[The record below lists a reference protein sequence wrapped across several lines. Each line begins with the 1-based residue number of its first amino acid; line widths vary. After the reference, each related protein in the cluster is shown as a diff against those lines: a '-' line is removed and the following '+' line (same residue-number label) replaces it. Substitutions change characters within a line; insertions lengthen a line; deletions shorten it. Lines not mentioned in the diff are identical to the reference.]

1 MKMNAEELIK
11 DRETFS
17 FLKAE
22 CEKIIDT
29 RKRLPDF
36 VFRRPFAKYFAI
48 AYAHVYGGGDY
59 GEKFV
64 SVLSNISDI
73 CQDESVNYMVL
84 DPEPGDT
91 FWEQP
96 LSLGVVSFRPSSLA
110 ERYTLVMNPR
120 IGISKILRDANLGVF
135 WGASLKWGIFA
146 DRVSWE
152 LAVIAISEN
161 IDAAMLG
168 AVRCLNSAQVSNYMD
183 SQYHWKKSVASDFN
197 RRFLENYPI

>member
-1 MKMNAEELIK
+1 
-11 DRETFS
+11 
-17 FLKAE
+17 LKAE

-36 VFRRPFAKYFAI
+36 VFQRPFAKYLAI
-48 AYAHVYGGGDY
+48 EYAHVYGGGAY

-64 SVLSNISDI
+64 SVLSSISGI

-96 LSLGVVSFRPSSLA
+96 LSFGVVSFKSSSLA

-120 IGISKILRDANLGVF
+120 NGISKVLIGANLGVF
-135 WGASLKWGIFA
+135 WGSSLKWGIFA

-161 IDAAMLG
+161 IDAPMIG
-168 AVRCLNSAQVSNYMD
+168 ALRCLNSKQVTSYMD